1 MKFVR
6 LGQIG
11 ILNQRKSYW
20 IKTQVNRIYGG
31 GGVDIA
37 TKIIDCNSFINIRP
51 RDNNASNE
59 IQNQVIRKKFEDLAK
74 YFFKNIL

>member
-1 MKFVR
+1 VESEK
-6 LGQIG
+6 
-11 ILNQRKSYW
+11 ILLDKDSSQSDLW
-20 IKTQVNRIYGG
+20 G

-59 IQNQVIRKKFEDLAK
+59 IQNQIIRKKFEDLAK